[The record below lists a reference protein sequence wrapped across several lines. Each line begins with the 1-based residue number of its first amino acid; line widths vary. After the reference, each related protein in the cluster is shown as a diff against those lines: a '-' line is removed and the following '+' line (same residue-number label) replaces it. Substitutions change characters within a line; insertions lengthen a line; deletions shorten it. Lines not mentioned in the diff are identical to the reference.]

1 MTFNITIGPSP
12 HGSDH
17 SSFSDEEDSSGVQV
31 SPPSDSGSHDY
42 QDPYDEWA
50 HLPYPDELKP
60 SDSASRPRTSH
71 RTRSR
76 NQIHGSSSGRR
87 HSGPR
92 RHHII
97 QEREYPRQPRR
108 HPSPESPESADSA
121 DEYGAPYARTSHD
134 RRLWPPLAQGPGYP
148 HNTSPGPSY
157 MYPNGAAPH
166 APFAHPGGFHQPSD
180 QLIRLGHHDQVNQ
193 PTSYGNSMYPY
204 HHHQLQQSHGPTI
217 PPFYL
222 EHHPGHHP
230 HHLASSHN
238 RADGHSPGQHPVP
251 HPHAFQSHSPPP
263 YGGPPLSPH
272 DLIPYQSGGY
282 YQLREPY
289 NMVSGMMPPYFN
301 PYPRVP
307 SPSQVESSGSPP
319 PAPVDAAKD
328 EAIARLEKL
337 ILEERTERE
346 AREAREAARQAAIE
360 QEAVEQAAREERA
373 AHEKRIVEEAAAKA
387 RAEAEQKAAE
397 EAAKAKLEAE
407 EAAAAAAAEAAAAAT
422 EAANQAAAEA
432 VAAATAAAS
441 NKPVPEKK
449 KPIKFK
455 DAVGRKFSFPF
466 ELCCTWQGM
475 EELIRQAFLHIEVIG
490 PHVAEGHYDLIGPNG
505 DIILPQVWETVIEPD
520 WAITMHM
527 WPIPEKPKTPEPP
540 PPPEPPASEE
550 PAVIDVP
557 AAPEDAA
564 VAPVAEE
571 TKKKADPAGTKKPR
585 AKAPDP
591 GAFAMWMVGSN
602 RLRLNKALKVGK
614 KPRVIQQHANTC
626 RVM

>member
-1 MTFNITIGPSP
+1 MARHRAVVTPARDVITS
-12 HGSDH
+12 
-17 SSFSDEEDSSGVQV
+17 
-31 SPPSDSGSHDY
+31 
-42 QDPYDEWA
+42 
-50 HLPYPDELKP
+50 
-60 SDSASRPRTSH
+60 
-71 RTRSR
+71 SR
-76 NQIHGSSSGRR
+76 NENTPVNLAVILPQSRQKVRIRRMSMAPLMVGPLTTGGSGHPWPKDRAILTTLLPALLIWHHG
-87 HSGPR
+87 
-92 RHHII
+92 
-97 QEREYPRQPRR
+97 Q
-108 HPSPESPESADSA
+108 A
-121 DEYGAPYARTSHD
+121 
-134 RRLWPPLAQGPGYP
+134 
-148 HNTSPGPSY
+148 
-157 MYPNGAAPH
+157 
-166 APFAHPGGFHQPSD
+166 
-180 QLIRLGHHDQVNQ
+180 NQ

-222 EHHPGHHP
+222 EHHHGHHP
-230 HHLASSHN
+230 HHPPSSHN

-251 HPHAFQSHSPPP
+251 HPHAFQSHSPSP

-289 NMVSGMMPPYFN
+289 NVVSGMMPPYFN

-360 QEAVEQAAREERA
+360 QEAIEQAAREERA

-407 EAAAAAAAEAAAAAT
+407 EAAAAAASEAAAAAT

-441 NKPVPEKK
+441 NKSVPEKK

-466 ELCCTWQGM
+466 ELCCTW
-475 EELIRQAFLHIEVIG
+475 
-490 PHVAEGHYDLIGPNG
+490 
-505 DIILPQVWETVIEPD
+505 QVWETVIEPD

-540 PPPEPPASEE
+540 PPPEPPVSEE

-564 VAPVAEE
+564 VAPVVEE